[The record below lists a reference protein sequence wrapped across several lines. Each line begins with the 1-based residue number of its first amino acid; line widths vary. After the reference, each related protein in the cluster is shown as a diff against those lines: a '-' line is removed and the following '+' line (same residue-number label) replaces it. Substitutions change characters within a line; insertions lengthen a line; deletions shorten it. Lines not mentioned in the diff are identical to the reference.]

1 MDWIKA
7 VIYTTSEGIEPVSGR
22 LYALG
27 ITGIEIEDEQD
38 FKDFLENILRD
49 VFFRVVVFCS
59 ITGLHEPEKIH
70 IHPPFSLKDHH

>member
-38 FKDFLENILRD
+38 FKDFLENN
-49 VFFRVVVFCS
+49 
-59 ITGLHEPEKIH
+59 KQY
-70 IHPPFSLKDHH
+70 